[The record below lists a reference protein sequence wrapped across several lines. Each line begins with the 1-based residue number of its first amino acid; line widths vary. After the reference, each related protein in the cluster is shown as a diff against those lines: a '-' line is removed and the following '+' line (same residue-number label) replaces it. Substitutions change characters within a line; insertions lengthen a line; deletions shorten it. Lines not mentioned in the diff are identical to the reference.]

1 MAPELSIVIP
11 VYNENENIAPLYQ
24 EVTAA
29 LTDLGRSYEVI
40 VVDDGS
46 ADDSFARLAE
56 VHRQDP
62 RWRVIRFRRNF
73 GQAAGFAAGFAA
85 ARGRSSSRWMRTCR
99 TTRAISASCWP
110 SWRRATTS

>member
-11 VYNENENIAPLYQ
+11 VYNESENIAPLYQ

-29 LTDLGRSYEVI
+29 LAELGRAYEVI

-46 ADDSFARLAE
+46 A
-56 VHRQDP
+56 DP

-85 ARGRSSSRWMRTCR
+85 ARGQVVVTLD
-99 TTRAISASCWP
+99 ADL
-110 SWRRATTS
+110 WRRATTS